1 MVAETAVVVM
11 QVTSRS
17 ESTLRWDGMTDT
29 IQERLQT
36 SSMTFLGFQ
45 AARLTQLIWQTIS
58 VSFHFLLMMPA
69 VQSSFLKKIS
79 HCHICMLIQRLQLVA
94 VTKVVVA
101 VEEAVE
107 TEAVVVTVALVVTVD
122 SDATEALAVTEA
134 EETAT
139 EVLVVTVMVVVLD
152 VTVTDHAVEAT
163 AVQMFIQQHRE
174 AAAQVSLRSL
184 AVQLNINN

>member
-36 SSMTFLGFQ
+36 SSMIFLGFQ

-79 HCHICMLIQRLQLVA
+79 HCHTCMLIQRLQLVA

-134 EETAT
+134 EETAD
-139 EVLVVTVMVVVLD
+139 LVVETVMVDVLD

-163 AVQMFIQQHRE
+163 AVQMFILQHRE